1 MRKSRSKS
9 QEELVKHQI
18 PLGQLVST
26 LEASES
32 LGGWLNHRLLDP
44 TLNCQFSK
52 PSVLLAMLTL
62 LVPGPPFETHCSI
75 NLNIGLK
82 DLFFKAPHAALFL
95 NYWNKIKQWNY
106 RGRGQVSYK
115 LEIALPDLRKYKW
128 ILTGENGFGSYSLL
142 QLVCSVPQI

>member
-9 QEELVKHQI
+9 QEELVKNQI

-26 LEASES
+26 LKASES
-32 LGGWLNHRLLDP
+32 PGGWLNHRLLDP

-52 PSVLLAMLTL
+52 PSVGLAMLTL
-62 LVPGPPFETHCSI
+62 LVPGPPFETHCSKPKHWAQGFI
-75 NLNIGLK
+75 
-82 DLFFKAPHAALFL
+82 FQTPHAALFL

-128 ILTGENGFGSYSLL
+128 ILTGESGFGSYSLL
-142 QLVCSVPQI
+142 QLVFSVPQI